1 MQMRTA
7 VTVLATL
14 FALAVTAPAYG
25 AAVSDFVV
33 RGAGFGHGLGMSQWG
48 AQGMALAGSDYREI
62 LAHYYTG
69 TTVETRP
76 ARTLRVLLASG
87 LRALAV
93 AGVARIESKN
103 VDPGRQ
109 LRASAERSR
118 VVVRAGRRVLVRA
131 RSPVRLRPRS
141 GRLLRLVAPTLAGVA
156 DGRWR
161 GALELRVVSGRLA
174 VVNVVAVEDYL
185 RGVVPD
191 EVPPS
196 WHPEALK
203 AQAVAARSYALSTLA
218 RGWFELYP
226 DTRSQVYR
234 GVTAED
240 PATDA
245 AIAATSGEVVTY
257 DGEIARTFFHSS
269 SGGRTEN
276 VENVFVAPLPY
287 LRAVDDPADR
297 ISPYHRWTLRFT
309 RARLERLL
317 GSLVRGRLRAI
328 VVTKRGASPRVLR
341 AHVEGSGGTVATTG
355 AVLRARLRLRSTWF
369 TVVRA
374 DLRAA
379 RVSARASSTSGGRW
393 LLTGAFAPRAGRTV
407 VLEKLDKRGRFVRA
421 ATAATTRSGAF
432 RVAVAAPGV
441 WRARVGSLT
450 SLPLTV
456 R

>member
-14 FALAVTAPAYG
+14 FALAVTAPAHG

-87 LRALAV
+87 LRTLAV
-93 AGVARIESKN
+93 AGVARIDSKN
-103 VDPGRQ
+103 VDPGRL
-109 LRASAERSR
+109 LRASAERGR
-118 VVVRAGRRVLVRA
+118 VVVRAGRRVLMRA

-141 GRLLRLVAPTLAGVA
+141 GRPLRLVAPTLAGIA

-341 AHVEGSGGTVATTG
+341 ARVEGSGGKVATTG

-379 RVSARASSTSGGRW
+379 RVSARASSTSDGSW
-393 LLTGAFAPRAGRTV
+393 LLTGTFAPRAGRTV

-421 ATAATTRSGAF
+421 ATAPTTRSGAF

-441 WRARVGSLT
+441 WRARIGSLT